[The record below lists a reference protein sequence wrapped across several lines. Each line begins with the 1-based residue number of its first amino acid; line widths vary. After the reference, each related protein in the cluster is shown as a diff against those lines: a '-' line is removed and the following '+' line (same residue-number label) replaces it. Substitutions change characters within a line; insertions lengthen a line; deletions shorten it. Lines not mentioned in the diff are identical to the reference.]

1 MRSKKAI
8 ILYAVAVF
16 LIVFLITINTV
27 CAITQFEVYYTVESA
42 VMEERA
48 ETVQKTLESKYLHK
62 SFLFFD
68 ENKVNEVV
76 AQESGGYLQVMSVEK
91 NFPNRITVRVRE
103 RMETFAFRLENSE
116 KYYVIG
122 DDGTILSVSNENKNN
137 IAGKNIEIRGIPFGA
152 QQEVGDV
159 FTVASGSEDAYQA
172 LVTILAELKSRGM
185 QGNVTAID
193 YATVGG
199 SDPAYRYSYFYVH
212 TVEGVRFWI
221 VSPEK
226 DTQRKIVQVLDI
238 YASLT
243 DAQRLDGYIFT
254 GSGNAEYSTN
264 RPPELDEIYPET

>member
-1 MRSKKAI
+1 MRSKKAV

-27 CAITQFEVYYTVESA
+27 CAITQFDVYYTVESA

-159 FTVASGSEDAYQA
+159 FTVASGSEDAYRA

-199 SDPAYRYSYFYVH
+199 SDPVYRYSYFYVH
-212 TVEGVRFWI
+212 TVEGERFWI